1 MHSRTLASLSFFI
14 HCCWCISACSSQQEA
29 CHTKGSWIEAEEENN
44 QGLQMLQVRG
54 QHIHAGEHA
63 GEHTMD
69 AFEAAHADNSMDA
82 LGEKYDKDQGSL
94 ILSAEVDHLYAQVI
108 RKQWRHGGN
117 CSTSDDGLG
126 SSASLD
132 QTGYT
137 SIASLCCNFQMEFF
151 IRRVI
156 SSMGLKL
163 CQEGGLMRFIPS
175 FSCSS
180 SLTLAEL
187 KTRIALAR
195 LYPGKAKYPFVE
207 VVSKNCPSLPQAD
220 GTKQADQIHKPT
232 PLKMW
237 DEAKK
242 EMADSFRKEDKMM
255 YAPRAASSLLPIADP
270 IKIRHSYE
278 PAASIQ
284 GAATVVRHHANGL
297 KETLLPQYA
306 ECWDAGS
313 DQTSRDA
320 ACEGDLK
327 CSRNGFDNRYF
338 GDCDWAHCCSK
349 EVFLARY
356 TECWDS
362 GVDQESRD
370 AACEGDLKCSRSG
383 FDGREFGDCEETH
396 CCSEA
401 DDGKPAPEESRL
413 QELKPWDEEKKELDR
428 YAECYDHGTDLQSRD
443 AACKGDL
450 KCARHGFDSRLFGD
464 CDYAHCCSEEATK
477 AADDAL
483 QQALEAHRLEDMN
496 ATESKPET
504 VRDAP
509 NEESELSDE
518 FRRLSK
524 DGVQKLEAKKYAYT
538 LAVETLTEVEQAQCI
553 GCHNRPNECYFAC
566 DEKPGYCSAC
576 DSFRGT
582 RGACCGQTN
591 GTRNGDDPSECQSV
605 DIAQF
610 KFSGYHQCVL
620 TSKQAIY
627 RVTDSDSEKVD
638 RMSVFTPRKTGQ
650 ASDIKFNYD
659 EEPLCEDCVGRPNE
673 CWTTC
678 GEKPGYCSACDS
690 LWGTRGACCGI
701 NNGTR
706 NGDDPPECHVDTDH
720 FKYDA
725 YHQCVLTSSKAG
737 RQAQWKTNRTI
748 TFITVYDPY
757 FETNLGQS
765 ALWLHRHELPH
776 QWMLINNSK
785 KIPISKLYAR
795 AQAKVANDLQIFV
808 HPDVFLPNNFYDMFV
823 YKLKL
828 IEDIDPNWGV
838 LGTAG
843 IAGSI
848 RGPLVSS
855 ITDPTTGTW
864 RSGIDSKEI
873 TALDEQLLVL
883 RRGSPQFDPDLPGFD
898 LYGMDIVMQAKSLG
912 QHSYLLNV
920 QENHKLMAPDGN
932 KYRANDFWDKIYS
945 SEYEARVNKT
955 AEYFEKK
962 WCRSGNLPITGTTF
976 YVDCEGWKWAR

>member
-1 MHSRTLASLSFFI
+1 MSMTAKYTFLSCILLWSNLCWSLLANEHRSSIESSAGVEEESQADEASHDGVSFVQLSGSRVTRKSFEVAEQKEQEHEEPQGFLERFAHHLWHAFQIDHRNDSKGTDKSAAIKEAKTPEEKHAELAKLLESAARAKTPEEKRTELAKLMEEAARKSMIQNGTKPEEKAAEKDAKQAEEMSKKVKSQEVLRKEIERLKRELEQTQQPSHSEKAKKVE
-14 HCCWCISACSSQQEA
+14 EA
-29 CHTKGSWIEAEEENN
+29 PKEAEN
-44 QGLQMLQVRG
+44 
-54 QHIHAGEHA
+54 I
-63 GEHTMD
+63 
-69 AFEAAHADNSMDA
+69 
-82 LGEKYDKDQGSL
+82 EK
-94 ILSAEVDHLYAQVI
+94 
-108 RKQWRHGGN
+108 
-117 CSTSDDGLG
+117 
-126 SSASLD
+126 
-132 QTGYT
+132 
-137 SIASLCCNFQMEFF
+137 
-151 IRRVI
+151 
-156 SSMGLKL
+156 
-163 CQEGGLMRFIPS
+163 
-175 FSCSS
+175 
-180 SLTLAEL
+180 
-187 KTRIALAR
+187 
-195 LYPGKAKYPFVE
+195 
-207 VVSKNCPSLPQAD
+207 
-220 GTKQADQIHKPT
+220 
-232 PLKMW
+232 
-237 DEAKK
+237 
-242 EMADSFRKEDKMM
+242 
-255 YAPRAASSLLPIADP
+255 
-270 IKIRHSYE
+270 
-278 PAASIQ
+278 
-284 GAATVVRHHANGL
+284 
-297 KETLLPQYA
+297 
-306 ECWDAGS
+306 
-313 DQTSRDA
+313 
-320 ACEGDLK
+320 
-327 CSRNGFDNRYF
+327 
-338 GDCDWAHCCSK
+338 
-349 EVFLARY
+349 
-356 TECWDS
+356 
-362 GVDQESRD
+362 
-370 AACEGDLKCSRSG
+370 
-383 FDGREFGDCEETH
+383 
-396 CCSEA
+396 
-401 DDGKPAPEESRL
+401 
-413 QELKPWDEEKKELDR
+413 
-428 YAECYDHGTDLQSRD
+428 
-443 AACKGDL
+443 
-450 KCARHGFDSRLFGD
+450 
-464 CDYAHCCSEEATK
+464 EATK
-477 AADDAL
+477 EADDAL

>member
-1 MHSRTLASLSFFI
+1 
-14 HCCWCISACSSQQEA
+14 
-29 CHTKGSWIEAEEENN
+29 
-44 QGLQMLQVRG
+44 
-54 QHIHAGEHA
+54 
-63 GEHTMD
+63 MD

-483 QQALEAHRLEDMN
+483 QQALEAHRLEAMQEEEK
-496 ATESKPET
+496 AKAKAKLAVEESKPKE
-504 VRDAP
+504 
-509 NEESELSDE
+509 
-518 FRRLSK
+518 
-524 DGVQKLEAKKYAYT
+524 
-538 LAVETLTEVEQAQCI
+538 LAVEESKPKELLPWAEAKTETLLDRYA
-553 GCHNRPNECYFAC
+553 ECWDHGTDLSSRDAAC
-566 DEKPGYCSAC
+566 KGDLKCARHGFDDRLFGDCEATHCCS
-576 DSFRGT
+576 
-582 RGACCGQTN
+582 
-591 GTRNGDDPSECQSV
+591 E
-605 DIAQF
+605 DIAA
-610 KFSGYHQCVL
+610 L
-620 TSKQAIY
+620 DEDAQAAGQAL
-627 RVTDSDSEKVD
+627 DD
-638 RMSVFTPRKTGQ
+638 RDAAASTKKEDEDAQAAGQ
-650 ASDIKFNYD
+650 ASRKKSKTASEKKKSGQKKVLARYD
-659 EEPLCEDCVGRPNE
+659 Q
-673 CWTTC
+673 CW
-678 GEKPGYCSACDS
+678 EA
-690 LWGTRGACCGI
+690 
-701 NNGTR
+701 
-706 NGDDPPECHVDTDH
+706 GDDVESRDAACEGDLKCARSGFDDRNFGECDEHCCSKEVLERYEKCWDRGTDQESR
-720 FKYDA
+720 DA
-725 YHQCVLTSSKAG
+725 ACQGDLKCARRGFDGRIYGDCTEEEGYHCCSVEMSGAEQKVAD
-737 RQAQWKTNRTI
+737 A
-748 TFITVYDPY
+748 
-757 FETNLGQS
+757 QS
-765 ALWLHRHELPH
+765 AVTRI
-776 QWMLINNSK
+776 M
-785 KIPISKLYAR
+785 R
-795 AQAKVANDLQIFV
+795 R
-808 HPDVFLPNNFYDMFV
+808 
-823 YKLKL
+823 
-828 IEDIDPNWGV
+828 
-838 LGTAG
+838 LGTL
-843 IAGSI
+843 
-848 RGPLVSS
+848 RGLRTSLTRKATSLLQGASS
-855 ITDPTTGTW
+855 VQH
-864 RSGIDSKEI
+864 
-873 TALDEQLLVL
+873 DENRKVE
-883 RRGSPQFDPDLPGFD
+883 D
-898 LYGMDIVMQAKSLG
+898 
-912 QHSYLLNV
+912 
-920 QENHKLMAPDGN
+920 
-932 KYRANDFWDKIYS
+932 
-945 SEYEARVNKT
+945 
-955 AEYFEKK
+955 EK
-962 WCRSGNLPITGTTF
+962 
-976 YVDCEGWKWAR
+976 